1 MNILVVPDIG
11 RSYNSVRPEAEIYI
25 GLSKL
30 GHNITIMT
38 DLNSAYISEYK
49 KTNIDLI
56 ELKPGKKI
64 DWAAI
69 KSIHQTIKNK
79 NIDIVY
85 ATKSRT
91 IPNATFACI
100 GTKAKMVA
108 YRGTTGGLYKTD
120 LSNYL
125 SILHPRIDGVI
136 CVAKSVEKHV
146 KTKIAKSKQQHV
158 QTIYKGH
165 DFSWYQEPATELS
178 TLGSNNNNFN
188 ILCVG
193 AHRPHKGTESVL
205 KAMYHLSDLDN
216 LRLLL
221 VGNNLD
227 REPFNRLIANCPS
240 KDKII
245 RTGFRNDVP
254 QLAKAANFTLLP
266 STRKEGLPR
275 TILESL
281 ASGTP
286 VITSDI
292 DGAVEIISDQVN
304 GLVFPAG
311 DEQKL
316 AEAIRT
322 VYENK
327 ALSNQLT
334 QHAQDVIKT
343 TFSHQQTVQNYQEY
357 FQQLLNNLNS
367 V

>member
-1 MNILVVPDIG
+1 MNLLIIPDVG

-25 GLSKL
+25 GLAKL

-38 DLNSAYISEYK
+38 DLNSVYVQHYLDE
-49 KTNIDLI
+49 NIEVID
-56 ELKPGKKI
+56 LKPGKKVSLT
-64 DWAAI
+64 AI
-69 KSIHQTIKNK
+69 KKIKAVIKAK

-91 IPNATFACI
+91 IPNATFACM

-120 LSNYL
+120 ISNYF
-125 SILHPRIDGVI
+125 SILNPRIDGVI

-146 KTKIAKSKQQHV
+146 KSKISKNKHKNV
-158 QTIYKGH
+158 VTIYKGH
-165 DFSWYQEPATELS
+165 DYGWYQEQATDLS
-178 TLGSNNNNFN
+178 EINSSDKYFN

-193 AHRPHKGTESVL
+193 SNRPHKGSENVI
-205 KAMYHLSDLDN
+205 KAMAYLNDLDN

-221 VGNNLD
+221 VGNGLAG
-227 REPFNRLIANCPS
+227 EPFDSLIANNPS

-281 ASGTP
+281 SSGTP

-292 DGAVEIISDQVN
+292 DGAVEIITDGEN
-304 GLVFPAG
+304 GLVYPAN
-311 DEQKL
+311 DIKAL
-316 AEAIRT
+316 AQSIRT

-327 ALSNQLT
+327 ALAEKLT
-334 QHAQDVIKT
+334 HNAPKVIAD
-343 TFSHQQTVQNYQEY
+343 TFSHQATVKNYQQY
-357 FQQLLNNLNS
+357 FQSLLN
-367 V
+367 